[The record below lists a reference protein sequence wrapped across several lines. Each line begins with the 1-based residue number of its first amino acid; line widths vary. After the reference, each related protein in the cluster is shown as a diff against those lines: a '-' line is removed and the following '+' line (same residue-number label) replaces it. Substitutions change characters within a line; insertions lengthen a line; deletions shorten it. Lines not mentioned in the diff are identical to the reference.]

1 MPVRATRAFHTT
13 LPDKIIIPII
23 IVIIVMQLVCLCRRT
38 PFMISSLHMTNVMML
53 NVIMTHEEGLWLSI
67 QPVCLCRRTP
77 FMISSLHVTKVMMLI
92 MIMTTRRGCGSLC
105 NLYASV
111 VGHLS

>member
-1 MPVRATRAFHTT
+1 MALTRGALQPEAPRAMPVRATRAFHTT

-38 PFMISSLHMTNVMML
+38 PFMISSLH
-53 NVIMTHEEGLWLSI
+53 
-67 QPVCLCRRTP
+67 
-77 FMISSLHVTKVMMLI
+77 VTKVMMLN
-92 MIMTTRRGCGSLC
+92 MIMTTRRGCGFLC
-105 NLYASV
+105 NLYASA